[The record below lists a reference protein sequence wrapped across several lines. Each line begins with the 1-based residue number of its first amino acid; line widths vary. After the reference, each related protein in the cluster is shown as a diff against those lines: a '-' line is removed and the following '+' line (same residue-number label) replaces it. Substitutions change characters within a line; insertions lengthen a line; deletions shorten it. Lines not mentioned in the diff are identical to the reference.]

1 MKQGPF
7 FIKDDF
13 VMLLL
18 HRGVST
24 KVTTLNRLNYY
35 RTLVFMGN
43 GNGVIA
49 YGKGRSDTP

>member
-1 MKQGPF
+1 MSQTSRYL
-7 FIKDDF
+7 KDNF

-43 GNGVIA
+43 GNGVIS
-49 YGKGRSDTP
+49 YGRARS